1 MSIKAGRVIDICVL
15 TGKIMLENGA
25 ENYRVEDTMKRI
37 ANACYDGAEVGNSF
51 ATPTGIFM
59 TIEDEGIKLQEVTKR
74 TLNLKKVTEANQ
86 ISREIVNKEISLD
99 EAYKKLVRLDTENNL
114 YPVWIQFTAAFI
126 VSGALMLLFG
136 GVWSNFIVTAFIGG
150 IGYLI
155 FYYNDELLKIK
166 FLAEVLASMAI
177 AAMGIFAVKYSI
189 VSTLNIVVTGAVMP
203 LVPGVP
209 IANAVRDLLAG
220 HLISGMGRG
229 VEAILSAAS
238 IAIGIAITYRFL
250 LN

>member
-1 MSIKAGRVIDICVL
+1 M
-15 TGKIMLENGA
+15 
-25 ENYRVEDTMKRI
+25 
-37 ANACYDGAEVGNSF
+37 
-51 ATPTGIFM
+51 
-59 TIEDEGIKLQEVTKR
+59 
-74 TLNLKKVTEANQ
+74 
-86 ISREIVNKEISLD
+86 
-99 EAYKKLVRLDTENNL
+99 
-114 YPVWIQFTAAFI
+114 
-126 VSGALMLLFG
+126 
-136 GVWSNFIVTAFIGG
+136 TAFIGG